1 MAKKESKVNIY
12 KAADMGRPEFFSS
25 GSVLLDCALGGGW
38 AENRYANIIGNTST
52 GKSLLAIIACA
63 NYRKKYPKRKIYYVE
78 TEAAFDPEF
87 AQRIGLPQDNLFFP
101 EIFMVEELFK
111 FIEDIAD
118 QPSLVIIDSMDAL
131 TTESELEAEFESSGY
146 AGARKAERMSS
157 MFRQLNQ
164 KMSKGNITLIIVSQT
179 RDKLGVVFGR
189 KWTRAGG
196 RALDFYASQIVV
208 LTPGAKL
215 TKEVSGIKRS
225 IGSLTTVVVDK
236 NKVGAPYRTAV
247 IPILYSKGLDDVK
260 ACADWLKLTGAL
272 EEVTGYK
279 LQAQVYAN
287 LTPELR
293 QHITEEVIRRWE
305 MLELQFMGTD
315 FTVED
320 TGPESKATDD

>member
-1 MAKKESKVNIY
+1 MAKKDNKINIY
-12 KAADMGRPEFFSS
+12 KATEMDKPEFFSS

-63 NYRKKYPKRKIYYVE
+63 NYRKKYPKRKIYYIE
-78 TEAAFDPEF
+78 TEAAFDPKF

-111 FIEDIAD
+111 FIENISDE
-118 QPSLVIIDSMDAL
+118 PSLVVVDSMDAL
-131 TTESELEAEFESSGY
+131 TTESELEAEFEKSGY

-164 KMSKGNITLIIVSQT
+164 KMSKSNVSLIIVSQT
-179 RDKLGVVFGR
+179 RDKLGVMFGR

-236 NKVGAPYRTAV
+236 NKVGAPYRTAI
-247 IPILYSKGLDDVK
+247 IPILYSKGLDDIK
-260 ACADWLKLTGAL
+260 ACVDWLKSIGVL
-272 EEVTGYK
+272 EEVTGCK
-279 LQAQVYAN
+279 QQSQVYG
-287 LTPELR
+287 LLSPELIG
-293 QHITEEVIRRWE
+293 HIKEEVQKQWE
-305 MLELQFMGTD
+305 KLELQFMGTD

-320 TGPESKATDD
+320 SEEKAEE